1 MSAAPAVP
9 AATGLGAGD
18 PTYDAVAVR
27 SAAVVIRAYSSSF
40 GWACR
45 LLGDPV
51 RDHVRTVYA
60 LVRVADE
67 IVDDPRPVLTPA
79 ERDELLTELE
89 REVGRARARGRSSN
103 LVVHAFAR
111 TARTF
116 GIGDDLV
123 APFFASMRADLTAT
137 AHDDASFAAYV
148 HGSAEVV
155 GLMCLRVFVAGDE
168 AAYDRLAP
176 GAARLGAAFQKV
188 NFLRDLA
195 EDVDARGRSYFPGL
209 DVDAFDDD
217 DRDRLLADV
226 DADLRAAAAVIDD
239 LPRTSRRAVRVAHDL
254 FAELSRR
261 LAATPAAT
269 IRRERVRVPDL
280 VKARLVAAAVARDV
294 LR

>member
-1 MSAAPAVP
+1 MPGPRAADAV
-9 AATGLGAGD
+9 
-18 PTYDAVAVR
+18 YDAVAVR

-45 LLGDPV
+45 LLGGPV

-67 IVDDPRPVLTPA
+67 IVDDPASGLTGA
-79 ERDELLTELE
+79 ERGELLTELE
-89 REVGRARARGRSSN
+89 REVGRARERGRSSN

-111 TARTF
+111 TAREF

-123 APFFASMRADLTAT
+123 TPFFGAMRADLTAT
-137 AHDDASFAAYV
+137 THDDASFAAYV

-155 GLMCLRVFVAGDE
+155 GLMCLRVFVAGDD
-168 AAYDRLAP
+168 AAYGRLAP

-195 EDVDARGRSYFPGL
+195 EDQDVRGRSYFPGL
-209 DVDAFDDD
+209 DVDAFDDA

-226 DADLRAAAAVIDD
+226 DADLAAAAAVIDD
-239 LPRTSRRAVRVAHDL
+239 LPRSSRRAVRVAHDL